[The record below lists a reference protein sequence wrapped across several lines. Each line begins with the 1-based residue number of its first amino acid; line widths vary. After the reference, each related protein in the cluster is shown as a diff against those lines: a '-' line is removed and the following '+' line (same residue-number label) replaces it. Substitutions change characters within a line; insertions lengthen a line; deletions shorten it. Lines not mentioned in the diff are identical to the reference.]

1 MQKIIKNNF
10 GNIFKIIIEKRQIAV
25 RLQNLAT
32 ESFKEPVRSPASKVT
47 FAHISTTA
55 TILKCSA
62 ANSEYKLMNAKE
74 IDLPK
79 KIRKI

>member
-1 MQKIIKNNF
+1 MAITQLFLKSK
-10 GNIFKIIIEKRQIAV
+10 GR
-25 RLQNLAT
+25 
-32 ESFKEPVRSPASKVT
+32 VRSPASKVT

-79 KIRKI
+79 KN